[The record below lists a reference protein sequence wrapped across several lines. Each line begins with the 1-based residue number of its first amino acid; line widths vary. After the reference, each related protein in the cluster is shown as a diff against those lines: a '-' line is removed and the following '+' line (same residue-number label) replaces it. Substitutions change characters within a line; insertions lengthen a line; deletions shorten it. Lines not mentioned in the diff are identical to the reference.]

1 MKKSV
6 VSLVLAAVA
15 VPVLPAE
22 PPVDRLVGC
31 ADIRDSRD
39 RLACFDREIAPLASA
54 RARPAPAAPVTPAT
68 TAAPAAPPAAP
79 LPSTAVAVTPAPAA
93 PASTARTFGDEQLQR
108 KDRIADPGDPQSLNA
123 KIERIR
129 TVSASDF
136 IVYLDNGQAWRH
148 QDAVLGGY
156 LREGEAITISKGAL
170 GSYRLTRDAGNSKNW
185 IRVTRIR

>member
-6 VSLVLAAVA
+6 VSLVLTAVSIPA
-15 VPVLPAE
+15 LPAE
-22 PPVDRLVGC
+22 PTVDRLVGC
-31 ADIRDSRD
+31 AEIRDTRD
-39 RLACFDREIAPLASA
+39 RLACFDREVAPLVSA
-54 RARPAPAAPVTPAT
+54 RARSAPAAAPPSVATAAPAPVPATSATVAPVTAVAPAPAPAAR
-68 TAAPAAPPAAP
+68 
-79 LPSTAVAVTPAPAA
+79 S
-93 PASTARTFGDEQLQR
+93 FGEEQLQR
-108 KDRIADPGDPQSLNA
+108 KDRAADSEDQQSLHA

-148 QDAVLGGY
+148 QDSVLGGY
-156 LREGEAITISKGAL
+156 LRVDEAITITKGAL